1 MSDPRTVVIM
11 SYAFCGF
18 ADVASV
24 SIFMGGTVASVPSR
38 SDESGKPRM
47 ARTAG
52 GDAGDLMTACVAGT
66 FSTGEGM
73 MVLTVKP

>member
-1 MSDPRTVVIM
+1 VSDPRTVVIM

-38 SDESGKPRM
+38 TD
-47 ARTAG
+47 
-52 GDAGDLMTACVAGT
+52 DLASLGWRALLAATLAT
-66 FSTGEGM
+66 
-73 MVLTVKP
+73 